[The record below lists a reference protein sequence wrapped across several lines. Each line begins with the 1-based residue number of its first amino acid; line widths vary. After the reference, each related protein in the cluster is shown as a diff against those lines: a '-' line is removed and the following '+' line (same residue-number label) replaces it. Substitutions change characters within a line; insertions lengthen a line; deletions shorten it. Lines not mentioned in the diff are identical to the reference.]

1 MQVAPWCM
9 VELLNDD
16 LETLF
21 GLVGLRPVCEKQL
34 QPKELSC
41 NIVLLN
47 CRKNSLKLTVKEL
60 MYCRPSVCNITES

>member
-1 MQVAPWCM
+1 MKVFINDLVRQKEDRILELSIEPKKTKAKMKGKTKSMQVAPWCM

-34 QPKELSC
+34 
-41 NIVLLN
+41 
-47 CRKNSLKLTVKEL
+47 
-60 MYCRPSVCNITES
+60 

>member
-1 MQVAPWCM
+1 MKGKTKSMQVAPWCM

-34 QPKELSC
+34 
-41 NIVLLN
+41 
-47 CRKNSLKLTVKEL
+47 
-60 MYCRPSVCNITES
+60 